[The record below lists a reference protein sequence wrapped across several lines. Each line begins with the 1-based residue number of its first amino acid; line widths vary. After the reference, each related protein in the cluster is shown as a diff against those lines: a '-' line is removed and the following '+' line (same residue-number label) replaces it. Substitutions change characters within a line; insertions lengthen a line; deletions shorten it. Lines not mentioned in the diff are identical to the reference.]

1 MRKAEFLNELEAGL
15 VGLPKEDVEERL
27 AFYSEMIDDR
37 MEEGLT
43 EEAAVAAAGPVDDIV
58 SQIVSEVPFTKIV
71 KENLKPK
78 RSLSGWE
85 IALIIIGFPLW
96 FPLLIAAAAIVL
108 ALFIVLWAIV
118 VSLWAV
124 EIALWAAALGCIAI
138 GVVYAVRGN
147 IYMLIAA
154 VGAGF
159 ICAGLSILL
168 FFGCVA
174 VSKGMAILTRKIWL
188 GIKKMFIRKERSK

>member
-85 IALIIIGFPLW
+85 IALIILGFPLW
-96 FPLLIAAAAIVL
+96 FPLIIAGMAIVLAMFIVLWSLVICLWAIVL
-108 ALFIVLWAIV
+108 ALW
-118 VSLWAV
+118 VSAAV
-124 EIALWAAALGCIAI
+124 CIAI
-138 GVVYAVRGN
+138 GVLDALRGN
-147 IYMLIAA
+147 VFYTFIAEFG
-154 VGAGF
+154 VGF

-168 FFGCVA
+168 FFASVA
-174 VSKGMAILTRKIWL
+174 ASKGMAVLT
-188 GIKKMFIRKERSK
+188 KKDLARN